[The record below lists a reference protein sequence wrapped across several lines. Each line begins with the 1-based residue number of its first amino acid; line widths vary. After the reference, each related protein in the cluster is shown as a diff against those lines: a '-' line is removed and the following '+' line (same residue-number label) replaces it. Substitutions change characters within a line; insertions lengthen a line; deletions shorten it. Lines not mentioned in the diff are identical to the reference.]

1 MSEFTCASPANDRYV
16 RRPLLP
22 LPRAP
27 WIDQLDATGSVDP
40 TIDRP
45 GSARV
50 RGRRHGEAEEPGQ
63 GVQPQPRNRLAPQR
77 DRFRP
82 GGAIGRGEPTG
93 EQAAQAAV
101 SPMGGEAPPA
111 KRSAATPGRPA
122 RSAGR
127 TRRGRGPGVQP
138 GGEAQAD
145 RERSDRAAQPLPGV
159 AALCAAGP
167 QGRRSRP
174 LEAEGREVAVER
186 ADAASSRDSVGAAA
200 LAAGAKRR
208 PARCP
213 MHGESTR
220 ASPEAI
226 EIAFVTG
233 LVEPGQSADADV
245 FEEDQR

>member
-1 MSEFTCASPANDRYV
+1 MRGHRTFVIDLTLTKAGMSEFTCANPANDRYV

-22 LPRAP
+22 LPRAS

-77 DRFRP
+77 DRLRP

-127 TRRGRGPGVQP
+127 TRRGRGPGCWRRLKF
-138 GGEAQAD
+138 D
-145 RERSDRAAQPLPGV
+145 PLPRIV
-159 AALCAAGP
+159 P
-167 QGRRSRP
+167 T
-174 LEAEGREVAVER
+174 EN
-186 ADAASSRDSVGAAA
+186 
-200 LAAGAKRR
+200 
-208 PARCP
+208 
-213 MHGESTR
+213 
-220 ASPEAI
+220 
-226 EIAFVTG
+226 
-233 LVEPGQSADADV
+233 
-245 FEEDQR
+245 